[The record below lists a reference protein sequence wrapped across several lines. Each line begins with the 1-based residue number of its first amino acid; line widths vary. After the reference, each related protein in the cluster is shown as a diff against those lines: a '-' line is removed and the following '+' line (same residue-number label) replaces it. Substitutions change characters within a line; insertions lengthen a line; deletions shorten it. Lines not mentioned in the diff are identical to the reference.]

1 MGEIEYTKCK
11 VLFVEEPYSIAP
23 KDLRK
28 RILRDFFKFLKEK
41 GAYAKY
47 KKNIADCVIREWY
60 RYETK
65 EEKRIHWYDAYQ
77 NGVYVRVLGN
87 GIHKMSYERCHEL
100 VNYAF
105 TWSETPEKHNFW
117 SKLNKEWGQ
126 FFSDNYKPYR
136 SILDERY

>member
-1 MGEIEYTKCK
+1 MGEEKA
-11 VLFVEEPYSIAP
+11 V

-41 GAYAKY
+41 GVYAKY

-65 EEKRIHWYDAYQ
+65 EDKRRFWYDTFQYGIQ
-77 NGVYVRVLGN
+77 IRVLNKGC
-87 GIHKMSYERCHEL
+87 HKLTYDRCHEL

-105 TWSETPEKHNFW
+105 NWSETPEKHAFW
-117 SKLNKEWGQ
+117 SRLSNEWGEL
-126 FFSDNYKPYR
+126 FSKNYKSYR
-136 SILDERY
+136 SVLDEKY